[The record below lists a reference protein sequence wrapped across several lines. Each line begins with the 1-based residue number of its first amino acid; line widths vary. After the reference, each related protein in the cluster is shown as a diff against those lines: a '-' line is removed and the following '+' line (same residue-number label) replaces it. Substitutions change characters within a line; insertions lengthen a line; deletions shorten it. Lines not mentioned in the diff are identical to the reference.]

1 MLKTFVG
8 IMMLLFTIGFQAADE
23 KTDKKEIKASV
34 TLFAKHAD
42 EQDVAAMDAL
52 LDDQF
57 RTLINRLFGSNTL
70 SFLGKPT
77 YLQLLEDK
85 KIGGDERKVIIH
97 AIDITGN
104 NASVKATFEG
114 KKQSFTSY
122 LLLAKTEAGAWKIA
136 TDMPSIQ

>member
-1 MLKTFVG
+1 
-8 IMMLLFTIGFQAADE
+8 MMLLFTAGFQAADE

-57 RTLINRLFGSNTL
+57 RALINRLFGSNTL
-70 SFLGKPT
+70 SFLDKPT

-114 KKQSFTSY
+114 KKQSFASY